1 LENFF
6 TIQLILRAIV
16 NGIIF
21 QLLLGGYASDFL
33 ISRVS
38 GSGILALS
46 FAYDVPTRKNDHLV
60 QAAEYTIRLFSEL
73 AVPGRTLVN
82 IVPFLKHIPPWVPG
96 ADTQR
101 RGAKAK
107 KMVKQYKVETFDR
120 VKRDMVTFVS
130 AKIGHH

>member
-1 LENFF
+1 
-6 TIQLILRAIV
+6 LRAIV